1 MTDKTTKYPTWVP
14 GDHSILMDVDSYKGS
29 HFLQYPPKTEYVS
42 SYIEARGG
50 KFDDMVFFGL
60 QMYLKRYLARPITA
74 EEIDYA
80 EEMWT
85 AHGVPFNRAG
95 WEHILREHDG
105 YLPLKIQAVKEGTV
119 LPIKN
124 AIVQIINTDPAVPW
138 LTSFMETALLRAV
151 WYPTTVATLSWT
163 VKQIIHRYLE
173 KTCETPAE
181 ELPFKLHDFG
191 ARGVSSAE
199 SAALGGIAHMVNF
212 VGSDTVGA
220 LQHARIYYDEPMAA
234 FSIPAAEHSTIT
246 SWGRENEINA
256 FENMLDQFGGPGKLV
271 GVVSDSYDIYKA
283 TEQFW
288 GVDLKDKVEAMG
300 GTLVVR
306 PDSGDPT
313 IVPIEIIELLG
324 KAFGYTVNAKGYK
337 VLPSC
342 VRVLQGDGV
351 NPVSIETILKRMEA
365 KGWSA
370 KNIAF
375 GMGGALLQ
383 PDVHRD
389 TMAWAMKANAT
400 KRADD
405 PVWHDVF
412 KDPITDTGK
421 TSKRGKQAL
430 INTKGEYMS
439 VRADELPAG
448 AKDLLETVWQN
459 GELLRDQTLTDIRA
473 LSEIH

>member
-1 MTDKTTKYPTWVP
+1 
-14 GDHSILMDVDSYKGS
+14 MDVDSYKGS

-50 KFDDMVFFGL
+50 KFDNMVFFGL
-60 QMYLKRYLARPITA
+60 QMYLKRYLARPITMD
-74 EEIDYA
+74 EIDYA

-95 WEHILREHDG
+95 WEHILKVHNG

-119 LPIKN
+119 LPIRN

-138 LTSFMETALLRAV
+138 LTSFMETALLRAI

-163 VKQIIHRYLE
+163 VKQIIRRYLN
-173 KTCETPAE
+173 KTCETPEA

-199 SAALGGIAHMVNF
+199 SAALGGVAHMVNF
-212 VGSDTVGA
+212 LGSDTVGA
-220 LQHARIYYDEPMAA
+220 LQHARLYYDEPMAA

-246 SWGRENEINA
+246 SWGRENEIDA
-256 FENMLDQFGGPGKLV
+256 FENMLTKFGGPDKLLA
-271 GVVSDSYDIYKA
+271 VVSDSYDIYKA
-283 TEQFW
+283 TEQYW
-288 GVDLKDKVEAMG
+288 GHDLKDKVEAMG

-313 IVPIEIIELLG
+313 LVPTEVIELLG
-324 KAFGYTVNAKGYK
+324 KAFGYTVNEKGYK
-337 VLPSC
+337 VLAPC

-351 NPVSIETILKRMEA
+351 NPVSIETILERLEA

-370 KNIAF
+370 ENIAF

-383 PDVHRD
+383 RDVHRD

-405 PVWHDVF
+405 PIWYDVF
-412 KDPITDTGK
+412 KDPITDKGK
-421 TSKRGKQAL
+421 ISKRGVQAL
-430 INTKGEYMS
+430 VRNADGYASI
-439 VRADELPAG
+439 RADKLPDDAE
-448 AKDLLETVWQN
+448 DLLETVWED
-459 GELLRDQTLTDIRA
+459 GRLLRDQNFSDIRA
-473 LSEIH
+473 LSDSA

>member
-1 MTDKTTKYPTWVP
+1 MTTHWKP
-14 GDHSILMDVDSYKGS
+14 GDHSVLLDVDSYKGS
-29 HFLQYPPKTEYVS
+29 HFLQYAPKTEYIS

-50 KFDDMVFFGL
+50 KFDDHVFFGL

-95 WEHILREHDG
+95 WEHILNEHGG

-119 LPIKN
+119 LPVKN

-163 VKQIIHRYLE
+163 VKQIIRRYLN
-173 KTCETPAE
+173 KTCENPEA

-212 VGSDTVGA
+212 LGSDTVGA
-220 LQHARIYYDEPMAA
+220 LQHARTFYGEDMAA

-246 SWGRENEINA
+246 SWGRENEIQA
-256 FENMLDQFGGPGKLV
+256 FENMLTQFGGPDKLV
-271 GVVSDSYDIYKA
+271 AVVSDSYDIYKA
-283 TEQFW
+283 TEQYW
-288 GVDLKDKVEAMG
+288 GKDLKEKVEDMG

-313 IVPIEIIELLG
+313 IVPIEIVELLG
-324 KAFGYTVNAKGYK
+324 KAFGYNTNAKGYK
-337 VLPSC
+337 ILPSC
-342 VRVLQGDGV
+342 VRVIQGDGV
-351 NPVSIETILKRMEA
+351 NPVSIETILERLEA

-370 KNIAF
+370 ENIAF

-383 PDVHRD
+383 RDVHRD
-389 TMAWAMKANAT
+389 TMKWAMKANAT

-405 PVWHDVF
+405 PLWYDVF
-412 KDPITDTGK
+412 KDPITDKGK
-421 TSKRGKQAL
+421 ISKKGIQAL
-430 INTKGEYMS
+430 IRTKDGF
-439 VRADELPAG
+439 VTLRRDNLPKG
-448 AKDLLETVWQN
+448 AKDLLETVWEN
-459 GELLRDQTLTDIRA
+459 GKLVRDQNLADIRA
-473 LSEIH
+473 LSEGK

>member
-1 MTDKTTKYPTWVP
+1 MTNPTWKP
-14 GDHSILMDVDSYKGS
+14 GDHSVLLDVDSYKGS
-29 HFLQYPPKTEYVS
+29 HFMQYPPGTEYVS

-50 KFDDMVFFGL
+50 RFDEMVFFGL
-60 QMYLKRYLARPITA
+60 QMYLQRYLARPITQ

-80 EEMWT
+80 QSLWT
-85 AHGVPFNRAG
+85 DHGVPFNRAG
-95 WEHILREHDG
+95 WEHILNEHGG
-105 YLPLKIQAVKEGTV
+105 YLPLRIEAIPEGTV
-119 LPIKN
+119 LPIRN

-163 VKQIIHRYLE
+163 VKRIIRKALIE
-173 KTCETPAE
+173 SAMDPAA

-199 SAALGGIAHMVNF
+199 SAALGGLAHMVNF
-212 VGSDTVGA
+212 LGSDTVGA
-220 LQHARIYYDEPMAA
+220 IQHARTYYGADMPA

-246 SWGRENEINA
+246 SWGRDREIDA
-256 FENMLDQFGGPGKLV
+256 FANMLIQFGGEGKLV

-283 TEQFW
+283 TREMW
-288 GVDLKDKVEAMG
+288 GETLKTRVEDMG

-313 IVPIEIIELLG
+313 LVPIEVIELLG
-324 KAFGYTVNAKGYK
+324 EAFGYETNAKGYK

-351 NPVSIETILKRMEA
+351 NPDSIQTILDRLLA

-370 KNIAF
+370 ENIAF

-383 PDVHRD
+383 RDVHRD
-389 TMAWAMKANAT
+389 TMKWAMKANAT
-400 KRADD
+400 KRAED
-405 PVWHDVF
+405 PVWYDVF
-412 KDPITDTGK
+412 KDPITDPGK
-421 TSKRGKQAL
+421 VSKKGVQAL
-430 INTKGEYMS
+430 VEGVEGFVTLRRDQLTE
-439 VRADELPAG
+439 AQT
-448 AKDLLETVWQN
+448 DLLEPVWEN
-459 GELLRDQTLTDIRA
+459 GKLLRKQSLDDVRA
-473 LSEIH
+473 RSEAGL

>member
-1 MTDKTTKYPTWVP
+1 MTTHWKP
-14 GDHSILMDVDSYKGS
+14 GDHSVLLDVDSYKGS
-29 HFLQYPPKTEYVS
+29 HFLQYAPKTEYIS

-50 KFDDMVFFGL
+50 KFDDHVFFGL

-80 EEMWT
+80 EQMWT

-95 WEHILREHDG
+95 WEHILNEHDG

-119 LPIKN
+119 LPVKN

-163 VKQIIHRYLE
+163 VKQIIRRYLN
-173 KTCETPAE
+173 KTCENPEA

-212 VGSDTVGA
+212 LGSDTVGA
-220 LQHARIYYDEPMAA
+220 LQHARTFYGEDMAA
-234 FSIPAAEHSTIT
+234 FSIP
-246 SWGRENEINA
+246 
-256 FENMLDQFGGPGKLV
+256 
-271 GVVSDSYDIYKA
+271 
-283 TEQFW
+283 
-288 GVDLKDKVEAMG
+288 MG

-313 IVPIEIIELLG
+313 IVPIEIVELLG
-324 KAFGYTVNAKGYK
+324 KAFGYNTNAKGYK
-337 VLPSC
+337 ILPSC
-342 VRVLQGDGV
+342 VRVIQGDGV
-351 NPVSIETILKRMEA
+351 NPVSIETILERLEA

-370 KNIAF
+370 ENIAF

-383 PDVHRD
+383 RDVHRD
-389 TMAWAMKANAT
+389 TMKWAMKANAT

-405 PVWHDVF
+405 PLWYDVF
-412 KDPITDTGK
+412 KDPITDKGK
-421 TSKRGKQAL
+421 ISKKGIQAL
-430 INTKGEYMS
+430 IRTKDGF
-439 VRADELPAG
+439 VTLRRDNLPKG
-448 AKDLLETVWQN
+448 AKDLLETVWEN
-459 GELLRDQTLTDIRA
+459 GKLVRDQNLADIRA
-473 LSEIH
+473 LSEGK